1 MALRQ
6 TVISSN
12 RAPTPLNK
20 QKQLSSTICVRY
32 VTMPGL
38 AGTQLNWRKQIW
50 NLPYFFFFFSFF
62 STLIMAIFICFYWF
76 SSYPFFRLL
85 LFEFDSQQKS
95 KKNRG
100 GRFSPHPARRIS
112 IFKLVKITTSWKL
125 QRAELTVCSFKS
137 NIIAE
142 NQNLE
147 NNKYIFQGRRQKR
160 VSRYITKPGK
170 EALIPIIV
178 LGSYFNGKF

>member
-50 NLPYFFFFFSFF
+50 NLPYFFSFFF
-62 STLIMAIFICFYWF
+62 TLIMAIFICFYWF

-95 KKNRG
+95 RNKKKG

-170 EALIPIIV
+170 EALIPTTI
-178 LGSYFNGKF
+178 LGS